1 MTRHNRHTTLLRKD
15 PGIMTAQE
23 IEEIRAAVEEL
34 AALRVRLLSNGQNTA
49 AADLERQINR
59 LKTAIGD

>member
-1 MTRHNRHTTLLRKD
+1 
-15 PGIMTAQE
+15 MTAQE
-23 IEEIRAAVEEL
+23 IEEIRAAIEEL
-34 AALRVRLLSNGQNTA
+34 AALRVRLLSNGQGAA